1 MCRQKKIKKFG
12 RSTKFFLYFYFGEYQ
27 REMKY
32 SYFLT
37 GHIEIIT
44 SFSAWICPALCV
56 YSGYLKLI
64 LVKK

>member
-44 SFSAWICPALCV
+44 CHFLPGFVQLSVFIQA
-56 YSGYLKLI
+56 I
-64 LVKK
+64 LS